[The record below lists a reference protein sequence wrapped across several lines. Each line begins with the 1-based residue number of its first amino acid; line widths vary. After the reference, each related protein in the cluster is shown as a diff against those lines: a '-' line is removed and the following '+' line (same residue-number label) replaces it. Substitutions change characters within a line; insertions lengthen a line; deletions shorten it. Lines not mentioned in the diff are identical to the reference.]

1 MKNLLSIIF
10 LLVFACSGSKPVDS
24 SNFYSRGGLVYHNKH
39 QTLIGW
45 KGIFI
50 NRWHEDGKILKELY
64 DWEEEA
70 IKDDIYYSDSRRP
83 LNYII
88 KTQKWI

>member
-24 SNFYSRGGLVYHNKH
+24 SNFYSKGGLVYYNKPH
-39 QTLIGW
+39 TLIGG

-50 NRWHEDGKILKELY
+50 NRWNEDGKILKELY
-64 DWEEEA
+64 D
-70 IKDDIYYSDSRRP
+70 
-83 LNYII
+83 
-88 KTQKWI
+88 